1 MESTQRPLHDDYNL
15 QFSCSCPVGIL
26 FIPARIC
33 VLKNRFR
40 GWDQTGSNG
49 ANLSFP
55 EVFNIA
61 QKPGDPNNTRND
73 WIVGVINA
81 A

>member
-1 MESTQRPLHDDYNL
+1 LTNNAESAD
-15 QFSCSCPVGIL
+15 
-26 FIPARIC
+26 
-33 VLKNRFR
+33 FR

-55 EVFNIA
+55 QAFNIA
-61 QKPGDPNNTRND
+61 QTPGDPNNSRND

>member
-1 MESTQRPLHDDYNL
+1 MTIIICSLAAAVQLAT
-15 QFSCSCPVGIL
+15 SSCPTSCTKL
-26 FIPARIC
+26 FIC
-33 VLKNRFR
+33 R

-55 EVFNIA
+55 QVFGIA
-61 QKPGDPNNTRND
+61 QTPGDPNNSRND